1 MVRSFKLDEIFPQD
15 YYFRPTLRVA
25 RDLLGHYLVVRT
37 GRRILAGKIVETE
50 AYIGMDDPA
59 CHACRGMT
67 PRNQVMFGPPG
78 LAYVYFT
85 YGHHFMLNF
94 VTEREGFP
102 AAVLI
107 RAAEPVAGVTQ
118 MIKHRGVDDPNILCR
133 GPGNLTAAFGI
144 DRSFNGVPLTG
155 PRILV
160 GPNPEKRARVA
171 TSGRVGI
178 NDGSEKPWRFFL
190 HDHPSVSAYRKGT
203 KAARLA
209 APAKR
214 NDR

>member
-1 MVRSFKLDEIFPQD
+1 MVRSFRLDDIFPQEF
-15 YYFRPTLRVA
+15 YFRPTLRVA
-25 RDLLGHYLVVRT
+25 RDLLGQYLVVRK
-37 GRRILAGKIVETE
+37 GRQLLAGKIVETE

-59 CHACRGMT
+59 CHAFRGMT

-78 LAYVYFT
+78 VAYVYFT
-85 YGHHFMLNF
+85 YGNHFMLNF

-107 RAAEPVAGVTQ
+107 RAAEPVAGITR
-118 MIKHRGVDDPNILCR
+118 MIKHRGVDDPSKLCR
-133 GPGNLTAAFGI
+133 GPGNLTAAFAI
-144 DRSFNGVPLTG
+144 DRSFNGVPLMG

-160 GPNPEKRARVA
+160 GPSPEERKPVA
-171 TSGRVGI
+171 ISGRVGI

-190 HDHPSVSAYRKGT
+190 RDHSSVSAYRKGT

-209 APAKR
+209 NGRR
-214 NDR
+214 N